1 MVVSSHFIAKVLD
14 ILVDEHESVEIH
26 SQSNVKSIVANVK
39 IQDSRKYDC

>member
-1 MVVSSHFIAKVLD
+1 MNVLD